1 MFEKII
7 GNQNAKKEL
16 EKVLA
21 INKISH
27 SYLFLGTD
35 GIGKRL
41 FAKEFAKAIL
51 CNKQDEY
58 CNKCKSCIEFD
69 SGNNPDYGEIIPDGN
84 SIKIDQIREMQR
96 KVLESPIISDRKVY
110 VINDA
115 DLMTKEAQNAIL
127 KTLEEPPKYVT
138 IILIGSNESN
148 FLSTIVSRCLSIR
161 FSNISKNEIE
171 QYLKEQYGLESI
183 SENIIEASNGSI
195 GKYESLKENES
206 LYAEIDNLICN
217 INNLSLI
224 DSFKNAN
231 IIYKSQDEKDNI
243 LDYLNIILF
252 KKAKEN
258 KKFLKCINIV
268 EETKKRLKANCNY
281 NMTIDNMIISIWEEI
296 H

>member
-1 MFEKII
+1 M
-7 GNQNAKKEL
+7 
-16 EKVLA
+16 A

-171 QYLKEQYGLESI
+171 QYLKEIYGLESI

-206 LYAEIDNLICN
+206 LYADIDNLICN
-217 INNLSLI
+217 LNNLSLI

-281 NMTIDNMIISIWEEI
+281 NMTMDNMIISIWEEI